1 MPANL
6 AAALDYAAQG
16 WPVVPCRHIDMHSG
30 PAKAP
35 YGGLSA
41 ATLDPTTIREQW
53 ARHPQALIG
62 VVPPPGH
69 IVIDID
75 PRAGGTIDALAAL
88 SGGQLTDTLTGETG
102 RGDGG
107 RHYWYTTSRADLTQR
122 SLAPG
127 IDTRVHG
134 KGVVI
139 VPPSLHP
146 STGEP
151 YRWITASAPASLPL
165 ELENALTPR
174 TAPIRRRYRARGPRS
189 YMGLIEKVMLTARE
203 GQRNGRLYSIAWT
216 FLEEGQPP
224 AAFEAL
230 AVAATETGLAPAEVQ
245 QTIGSARTG
254 HAKSGGEHVNGPHP
268 RIGSRASGSR

>member
-16 WPVVPCRHIDMHSG
+16 WPVVPCRHTDMHSG

-35 YGGLSA
+35 YGGLRA
-41 ATLDPTTIREQW
+41 ATRDPDTIREQW
-53 ARHPQALIG
+53 ARHPLALIG
-62 VVPPPGH
+62 AVPPPGH
-69 IVIDID
+69 IVIDLD
-75 PRAGGTIDALAAL
+75 PRAGGTIEALAAL
-88 SGGQLTDTLTGETG
+88 CGGRIPDTLISETG

-107 RHYWYTTSRADLTQR
+107 RHYWYSTARSDLIQR

-127 IDTRVHG
+127 IDTRLPG

-146 STGEP
+146 STGKP
-151 YRWITASAPASLPL
+151 YRWLTASAPASLPL

-174 TAPIRRRYRARGPRS
+174 TAPLRRHYRVRGPRS
-189 YMGLIEKVMLTARE
+189 YMGLIEKVMLPARE
-203 GQRNGRLYSIAWT
+203 GQRNYRLHSIART
-216 FLEEGQPP
+216 FLEEGKPP

-230 AVAATETGLAPAEVQ
+230 ATAATETGLDPAEVQ
-245 QTIGSARTG
+245 RTIRSARTG
-254 HAKSGGEHVNGPHP
+254 HAKSG
-268 RIGSRASGSR
+268 R